1 MKKGTLQSA
10 RQTPFSPRRRDFMNF
25 IDLIILV
32 VVLGALGAIAYFNF
46 IKKDRDACRSC
57 PYKKDNCDCG
67 KKK

>member
-1 MKKGTLQSA
+1 MHGRNLFPQEGEK
-10 RQTPFSPRRRDFMNF
+10 FMNF

-32 VVLGALGAIAYFNF
+32 VVLGVLGAIAYFNF
-46 IKKDRDACRSC
+46 IKKDRDVCRSC